1 MIKSTR
7 KYIAALAMI
16 GGLAIGGIGGL
27 SVSAQAQDQADQ
39 LKIAAVVNDDIITQ
53 LDVLMRLRIALLSA
67 RLPDTPEV
75 EQRLLP
81 QVLRQLVDDHL
92 KKQEAKKEN
101 ITVSQGEIDD
111 QLEHIAQRNGMTRDQ
126 MQQQLASS
134 GVLISALA
142 SQVEAEMSWVRLV
155 QTKLRSSVN
164 ITDEEINEEIARMQ
178 ASEGQLEYRVSEIF
192 LAVDN
197 PSQSSNAQ
205 LSAQRLVD
213 QLNAGADFS
222 SLANQFSQDQSA
234 ADGGDIGW
242 LRLDEMDP
250 TLADAVRT
258 AQPNQVLGPLLGIGG
273 FFIAEV
279 RATRPAAGGT
289 LTSGKVALKR
299 ILWSLPDNAADSEV
313 TKANDEAKNVASGI
327 RSCDDMEKAA
337 ANAPDA
343 AYSDLGT
350 VNVDELAPVV
360 QSSAINQPVG
370 LPTQPIRTNQGV
382 GLYVV
387 CSRQSAGL
395 SRVAIGDRLGR
406 QRLETL
412 ARGYLSDLRRTA
424 VVDIR
429 M

>member
-1 MIKSTR
+1 MIKSPR
-7 KYIAALAMI
+7 KYIAMLAMI
-16 GGLAIGGIGGL
+16 SGLGIGSMFL
-27 SVSAQAQDQADQ
+27 PAQAQDQADQ

-67 RLPDTPEV
+67 HLPDTPDV
-75 EQRLLP
+75 EQRLVP
-81 QVLRQLVDDHL
+81 QVLRQLIDDHL

-101 ITVSQGEIDD
+101 ITVSQAEIDE
-111 QLEHIAQRNGMTRDQ
+111 QLDHIAQRNGMTRDQ

-134 GVLISALA
+134 GVLMSSLA

-164 ITDEEINEEIARMQ
+164 ISDEEINEEIARMQ

-197 PSQSSNAQ
+197 QAQSSNAQ

-213 QLNAGADFS
+213 QLNAGADFA
-222 SLANQFSQDQSA
+222 SLATQFSQDQSA

-250 TLADAVRT
+250 ALADVVRN
-258 AQPNQVLGPLLGIGG
+258 AQPNQVLGPALGIGG
-273 FFIAEV
+273 YFIAEV

-289 LTSGKVALKR
+289 LTSGKVAIKR
-299 ILWSLPDNAADSEV
+299 VLWSMPLNAADSEV

-327 RSCDDMEKAA
+327 RSCDDVEKAA
-337 ANAPDA
+337 ANATDA

-350 VNVDELAPVV
+350 VNVDQLAPVL
-360 QSSAINQPVG
+360 QASAINQPIG
-370 LPTQPIRTNQGV
+370 LPTAPIRTDQGL
-382 GLYVV
+382 GIYVV